1 MIYHFFLYYYH
12 YHQLFYLN
20 RIPKHSLH
28 FETMAFWQNIFF
40 ITAISGYRH
49 RAIVRLV
56 DSCDA
61 VTAACCVNL
70 WAPKNT
76 SSQDAFF

>member
-1 MIYHFFLYYYH
+1 
-12 YHQLFYLN
+12 
-20 RIPKHSLH
+20 
-28 FETMAFWQNIFF
+28 MAFWQNIFF